1 MKAKKSLGQ
10 NFLQDENIIDKIVE
24 SVDVKENDLIIEI
37 GPGQGALTRKLK
49 NKKSF
54 LIAFEIDER
63 MHECLDTL
71 EDDRTKIVYN
81 DILNVDIIKEISIFP
96 YKNIYVVANL
106 PYYITTP
113 IIEKLITLNVKI
125 GSMVVMVQK
134 EVAERFSALPRTKE
148 YGYMTVKLNALYNVK
163 KLFIVKN
170 TCFNPVPKVDSAVV
184 KLELKKENNKLVNK
198 EKFDKLISAAFSHKR
213 KTLKNNLSNE
223 TWEKILPY
231 LVNNNI
237 NLNARAEE
245 LSADIFIDLS
255 NLL

>member
-63 MHECLDTL
+63 MHECLDNL

-125 GSMVVMVQK
+125 GSIVVMVQK

-184 KLELKKENNKLVNK
+184 KLELKKENNKVANK

-223 TWEKILPY
+223 TWEKILPH

-245 LSADIFIDLS
+245 LSVDIFIDLS

>member
-10 NFLQDENIIDKIVE
+10 DFLQDENIIDKIVE

-63 MHECLDTL
+63 MHECLDNL

-125 GSMVVMVQK
+125 GSIVVMVQK
-134 EVAERFSALPRTKE
+134 EVAERFSALPRTKD

-198 EKFDKLISAAFSHKR
+198 ENFDKLISAAFSHKR

-245 LSADIFIDLS
+245 LSVDIFIDLS